1 MAAPLAAWMLAA
13 SAGASASAGAFTLDN
28 VLERIRPAD
37 GRFASE
43 YRQTR
48 ASTLLTEEV
57 EVHGRIVF
65 TAPDQLYRTET
76 GAAGE
81 RRTIEIDAGTVRI
94 EEDGEV
100 SRYGLDQA
108 PTLALLMDV
117 LQAVA
122 TGDAGHLRAAYGAR
136 LAGDWNGWRIALETE
151 LPAAVARSGDA
162 GQRDDTVRVTLAGSG
177 DRVGSLAIDS
187 PRRGRTRIH
196 FTEPEDP

>member
-1 MAAPLAAWMLAA
+1 MVAPLAAWMLAA
-13 SAGASASAGAFTLDN
+13 SASASASAFTLDN

-48 ASTLLTEEV
+48 DSTLLTEEV

-65 TAPDQLYRTET
+65 TAPDELYRTET
-76 GAAGE
+76 SAAGE
-81 RRTIEIDAGTVRI
+81 RRTIEIDAGTLRI

-136 LAGDWNGWRIALETE
+136 LAGDWNAWRIALETE

-187 PRRGRTRIH
+187 PRRGRTRIR
-196 FTEPEDP
+196 FTGADGP